1 MTEADEVLVQ
11 RSRGGERAAFE
22 QIVHRTARL
31 VYSRIVLDVSDRHKA
46 EDLTQEVFLIAWRSI
61 RSLGEPKAL
70 RGWLMA
76 IASSVVADNAR
87 HGSRKKRGG
96 PTSQLFDRVSDA
108 SIDPAAAAET
118 SEEKQKALE
127 ALRSLPKDYRQ
138 ALTLRYLAGAD
149 YDTIAR
155 QLALSNGSLRG
166 LLHRGLA
173 LLRKRLSE

>member
-1 MTEADEVLVQ
+1 MTEADEVLVLKA
-11 RSRGGERAAFE
+11 RSGQRAAFE
-22 QIVHRTARL
+22 QLVHRTARL
-31 VYSRIVLDVSDRHKA
+31 VYSRIVLDIGDRHKA

-61 RSLGEPKAL
+61 KSLGEPKAL

-76 IASSVVADNAR
+76 ITSSVVADNAR
-87 HGSRKKRGG
+87 YGSRKKRGR
-96 PTSQLFDRVSDA
+96 PTGQLFENMPDD
-108 SIDPAAAAET
+108 SIDPAAAAEAA
-118 SEEKQKALE
+118 EEKNKALE

-149 YDTIAR
+149 YDTIAG